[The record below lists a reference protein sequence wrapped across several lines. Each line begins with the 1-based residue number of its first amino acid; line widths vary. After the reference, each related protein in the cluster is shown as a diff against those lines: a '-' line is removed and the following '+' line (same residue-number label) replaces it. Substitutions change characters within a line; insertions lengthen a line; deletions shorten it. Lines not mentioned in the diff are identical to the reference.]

1 VPTRIY
7 ALRMTTLDPLALRAR
22 YDAQLRAW
30 MPARLPPQ
38 AVVERDGPVIRVAGL
53 DGRGFVTYVSVADLA
68 TVGGSDELDA
78 LIGRQRD
85 YFAARGE
92 GVEWKLHG
100 HDEPADLADRL
111 RAAGFEPEDEETVLV
126 GLAAPLAA
134 ASPELPDGVR
144 LREVTSR
151 VDFDRIAAMESTVW
165 GADQS
170 YRGAALEAEV
180 AATPDGIT
188 IVVAETIDDPSTVV
202 SAGWVRYVDGTDFA
216 TLWGGSTLPGW
227 RGRGIYRALVGYRAQ
242 LAVHRGLSLL
252 QVDAS
257 ADSRPILRRHG
268 FVEVTTTTPYVHRV
282 HNG

>member
-1 VPTRIY
+1 
-7 ALRMTTLDPLALRAR
+7 MTALDPTALRAR

-30 MPARLPPQ
+30 MPDRLPPG

-53 DGRGFVTYVSVADLA
+53 DERGFVTYISVADLA
-68 TVGGSDELDA
+68 TSGGAVASGNNDELDA

-111 RAAGFEPEDEETVLV
+111 RAAGFAPEDEETVVV

-134 ASPELPDGVR
+134 ASPELPEGVR

-180 AATPDGIT
+180 TATPDGIT
-188 IVVAETIDDPSTVV
+188 VVVAETTAPPSTVV

-216 TLWGGSTLPGW
+216 TLWGGSTLPEW
-227 RGRGIYRALVGYRAQ
+227 RGRGIYRALVGYRAH
-242 LAVHRGLSLL
+242 LAVQRGLSLL

-257 ADSRPILRRHG
+257 ADSRPILERNG
-268 FVEVTTTTPYVHRV
+268 FVAVTTTTPYVHHQPDR
-282 HNG
+282 

>member
-1 VPTRIY
+1 V
-7 ALRMTTLDPLALRAR
+7 TTLDPIALRAR

-30 MPARLPPQ
+30 MPDRLPPQ
-38 AVVERDGPVIRVAGL
+38 AVVERDGPVLRVAGL
-53 DGRGFVTYVSVADLA
+53 DERGYVTYLSVAGLDSA
-68 TVGGSDELDA
+68 ELDA
-78 LIGRQRD
+78 LIARQRD
-85 YFAARGE
+85 FFAARGE

-111 RAAGFEPEDEETVLV
+111 RAAGFEPEDEETVVV
-126 GLAAPLAA
+126 GPAGPLAA

-151 VDFDRIAAMESTVW
+151 VDFDRIAEMESTVW
-165 GADQS
+165 GEDQS
-170 YRGAALEAEV
+170 YRGEALEAEV
-180 AATPDGIT
+180 AANPHGIT
-188 IVVAETIDDPSTVV
+188 VVVAETLADPSTVV

-216 TLWGGSTLPGW
+216 TLWGGSTLAEW
-227 RGRGIYRALVGYRAQ
+227 RGRGIYQALVRYRAN

-257 ADSRPILRRHG
+257 ADSRPILERNG
-268 FVEVTTTTPYVHRV
+268 FVAITTTTPYVHHV